1 MHLHARPGSSL
12 GSLFSDYSRP
22 SLLSFRH
29 RRPHARARRDSKSPR
44 YPEPSG
50 LATSEECPNR
60 SVGEVDGHEHG
71 CVCARVR
78 VLVEAMASSSPPSST
93 CLEESGVC
101 RSRTS
106 KASRVP
112 LPVGVRPGD
121 DGHLYAPVD
130 WGVGGVGDVGDVGE
144 AGDHDGGG
152 VRKGPDTNVY
162 VGSRGKARV
171 AVIQTSVFLVVLFQH
186 VCATVDVPVH
196 ALHHDWVRN
205 QVQ

>member
-1 MHLHARPGSSL
+1 
-12 GSLFSDYSRP
+12 
-22 SLLSFRH
+22 
-29 RRPHARARRDSKSPR
+29 
-44 YPEPSG
+44 
-50 LATSEECPNR
+50 
-60 SVGEVDGHEHG
+60 VHEHG
-71 CVCARVR
+71 CVWVRVR
-78 VLVEAMASSSPPSST
+78 VLVEAVVSSSPQSST
-93 CLEESGVC
+93 YLGESGVC

-112 LPVGVRPGD
+112 LPAGVQPGD

-162 VGSRGKARV
+162 VGSRGMARV

-186 VCATVDVPVH
+186 ACATGDVSVH

-205 QVQ
+205 PVQ